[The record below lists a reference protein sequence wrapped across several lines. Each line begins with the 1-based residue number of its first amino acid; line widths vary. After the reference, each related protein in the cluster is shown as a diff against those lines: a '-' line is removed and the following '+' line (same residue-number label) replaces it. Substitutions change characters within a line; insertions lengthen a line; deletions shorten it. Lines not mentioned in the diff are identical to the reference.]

1 MPTEMPD
8 FAMPP
13 EADAPASAA
22 AADAAPATGA
32 AGEPSAAPHATHP
45 ERSREPA
52 SPSDEDEEPWGRPDP
67 QPVRRPWRLLLAA
80 TLVGV
85 LLGAGLVSAVQG
97 MERAAGDGDRARL
110 TEAAMAYLTAIADGR
125 AEEATRLVPPPGLA
139 GAADLL
145 TDPVLAAAG
154 RITEPQAGF
163 AQIEGD
169 EARIEVGFVLGR
181 TDVSRTLEA
190 VREAG
195 GWRVTTSL
203 AERVQNYAYGPGTSS
218 VSLAGVPA
226 ASGELLLYPA
236 LYMTDAHDD
245 GFVSTQ
251 SVTFSVD
258 GDARTAVEISPM
270 VQVAPGVAERL
281 EPVAMAFGLACQLRE
296 GCGIP
301 PGELVPT
308 HQVQPYLE
316 GADATQASVYLAR
329 STDAGG
335 ELEWHEVRMRGDFAD
350 GADAG
355 DWECGMPSLGT
366 GQVEAWEACVP

>member
-1 MPTEMPD
+1 MPD

-22 AADAAPATGA
+22 ATDAAHATVA
-32 AGEPSAAPHATHP
+32 AGEPSAVPHDAHP
-45 ERSREPA
+45 ERAARPA
-52 SPSDEDEEPWGRPDP
+52 SASDEDEEPWGRPDP
-67 QPVRRPWRLLLAA
+67 QPARRPWRLLLAA

-97 MERAAGDGDRARL
+97 MERAAGDGDRDRL

-145 TDPVLAAAG
+145 TDQVLDAAG

-203 AERVQNYAYGPGTSS
+203 AERVQNYSYGPGMSTI
-218 VSLAGVPA
+218 SLAGVPA
-226 ASGELLLYPA
+226 SSGELLLYPA

-258 GDARTAVEISPM
+258 GDARTPTEIAPM
-270 VQVAPGVAERL
+270 VEVVPGVAGRL
-281 EPVAMAFGLACQLRE
+281 EPVAMAFALACQLRE

-301 PGELVPT
+301 PGELAPT
-308 HQVQPYLE
+308 GQVQPYFG
-316 GADATQASVYLAR
+316 GAEATEASVYLAR
-329 STDAGG
+329 STDESA
-335 ELEWHEVRMRGDFAD
+335 ELEWHEVRMRGDF
-350 GADAG
+350 GADPAA
-355 DWECGMPSLGT
+355 WECGTPSLGT
-366 GQVEAWEACVP
+366 GQVEAWEACAP